1 MSRRT
6 ENTPFQCLRCGA
18 DVQPSTDGSY
28 RNHCPFCLYSL
39 HVDAEPGDRHSR
51 CGGLMQPVGL
61 RPHGRRL
68 QIVHRCGRCGQV
80 KVNRVVEIGRQPD
93 SIDVLITLPPDDGP
107 PDDGPPDDGTPDDG
121 PEIF

>member
-6 ENTPFQCLRCGA
+6 ENAPFQCLRCGA

-39 HVDAEPGDRHSR
+39 HVDREPGDRRSR

-61 RPHGRRL
+61 RRSGRRP
-68 QIVHRCGRCGQV
+68 QIVHRCSRCGRI
-80 KVNRVVEIGRQPD
+80 KVNRVVEVGRQPD
-93 SIDVLITLPPDDGP
+93 CVDVIVTLPPDDGP
-107 PDDGPPDDGTPDDG
+107 DDGRARR
-121 PEIF
+121 